1 MNGDFGSLN
10 NADREADERL
20 LREKSLKMADSKH
33 NDEDPISDE
42 ELRPQAFRIELEV
55 IRNMQEKHSLTRE
68 QAKRMRTN
76 VHVMQ
81 TEFEL

>member
-1 MNGDFGSLN
+1 MKTTRFHGVSGFKPQD
-10 NADREADERL
+10 ADEIL
-20 LREKSLKMADSKH
+20 SSQL
-33 NDEDPISDE
+33 E
-42 ELRPQAFRIELEV
+42 ELRAQAFRIELEV